1 MKSKL
6 LLCLALVLSGG
17 LLGCSSSPTLHNGT
31 VKKTSLEKNGVTA
44 EVSLPD
50 AVSAGQPV
58 EMVVRIVNTGSQ
70 MVYYARVDGIREL
83 RIHLVDSRN
92 AMPELTPEGR
102 KSIGVPESYYEYLVE
117 PLKPGEHYEWRVDL
131 ATLFSFRPGTYK
143 VSLNLDLNST
153 VPGVTPF
160 KISTEPLEFTEETI
174 QASQTNQ

>member
-6 LLCLALVLSGG
+6 ILCLALVLSGG
-17 LLGCSSSPTLHNGT
+17 LFGCSSSQTLHNGT
-31 VKKTSLEKNGVTA
+31 ITKTSSEKNDVTV

-58 EMVVRIVNTGSQ
+58 EMIVKITNAGSQ
-70 MVYYARVDGIREL
+70 TVYYGCVDGIREL

-92 AMPELTPEGR
+92 AVPELTPAG
-102 KSIGVPESYYEYLVE
+102 KKVIGVPEDYYSYRVE
-117 PLKPGEHYEWRVDL
+117 ALKPGEHYEWRVNL
-131 ATLFSFRPGTYK
+131 ATLFNFRPGTYQ
-143 VSLNLDLNST
+143 VSVNLGFNSA

-160 KISTEPLEFTEETI
+160 EISTDPLGFTEETI